1 MQYLKC
7 FGLFLRMFVTSEQL
21 VILTRVLRVSLGR
34 RAVILTGG
42 ALRATKNEAHDSSAD
57 LSKASES
64 AWNLPWLVL
73 RIECSLVFQ
82 DAL

>member
-1 MQYLKC
+1 
-7 FGLFLRMFVTSEQL
+7 MFWVISTHVCDIDESITS
-21 VILTRVLRVSLGR
+21 VLGK
-34 RAVILTGG
+34 TGCNFNSW

-73 RIECSLVFQ
+73 RTECSLVFQ